1 MREGRKAKMSLSLSV
16 ACIIASSSCISCVA
30 SFGVVPENH
39 GGRFAFSGAPSV
51 QRTPL
56 ARIPPQHRPSLSLSL
71 RMSNRGSDANGE
83 TNEIEFVKADDLEAL
98 QSLFSRECDED
109 GLMTKAAIEA
119 VPAIAELVSE
129 GDLLQEE
136 LDDIWSAAPK
146 FPDADGGERIDVD
159 SFVQIYRDIDDIFE
173 DEDNDETDGSAAGAA
188 AGAGADAESTTAGEA
203 GTKDGD
209 DATVDRDEAELELV
223 FREIC
228 DESTGLATKEMLR
241 QWSEADD
248 LIKDGMLGEDEF
260 AKIWDQ
266 TTKKPGAGDKVDV
279 EGFLSFNVALDDLFV
294 FEDDELADDPD
305 SEDSAGDD
313 DRKDETV
320 AVEDKPVQAEPKPII
335 YGDDLPPGVLFAQIA
350 DENYLVGMD
359 ELERW
364 GELQDMIAEEDL
376 LPIELQNIFSEMPKA
391 PGTKDKINEDGFTS
405 LFEAIDDLF
414 EDDDTDEDDANGDAE
429 LADMSI
435 SIKNNLLANIKEVS
449 SDVDLLPCGLD
460 CTEKEHERI
469 LEIISELEKQPSN
482 FVLSKGGDIQPEDLN
497 GNWDLLYTS
506 SSAMKYNQ
514 GLSGIGGSFP
524 NGKFGGVVQ
533 KLEAT
538 KYTSDTEYVERI
550 EVNPGVDFDVTVTG
564 DFKLKGTV
572 NLFTGEPTTVLCI
585 EPDKVEYGPTS
596 TKADHWKSLGPLN
609 LLDITYLDESLRVM
623 RGSTSTSTFFVLKRR
638 NS

>member
-1 MREGRKAKMSLSLSV
+1 
-16 ACIIASSSCISCVA
+16 
-30 SFGVVPENH
+30 
-39 GGRFAFSGAPSV
+39 
-51 QRTPL
+51 
-56 ARIPPQHRPSLSLSL
+56 
-71 RMSNRGSDANGE
+71 
-83 TNEIEFVKADDLEAL
+83 
-98 QSLFSRECDED
+98 
-109 GLMTKAAIEA
+109 
-119 VPAIAELVSE
+119 
-129 GDLLQEE
+129 
-136 LDDIWSAAPK
+136 
-146 FPDADGGERIDVD
+146 
-159 SFVQIYRDIDDIFE
+159 
-173 DEDNDETDGSAAGAA
+173 
-188 AGAGADAESTTAGEA
+188 
-203 GTKDGD
+203 
-209 DATVDRDEAELELV
+209 
-223 FREIC
+223 
-228 DESTGLATKEMLR
+228 
-241 QWSEADD
+241 
-248 LIKDGMLGEDEF
+248 
-260 AKIWDQ
+260 
-266 TTKKPGAGDKVDV
+266 
-279 EGFLSFNVALDDLFV
+279 
-294 FEDDELADDPD
+294 
-305 SEDSAGDD
+305 
-313 DRKDETV
+313 
-320 AVEDKPVQAEPKPII
+320 
-335 YGDDLPPGVLFAQIA
+335 
-350 DENYLVGMD
+350 
-359 ELERW
+359 
-364 GELQDMIAEEDL
+364 
-376 LPIELQNIFSEMPKA
+376 MPKA